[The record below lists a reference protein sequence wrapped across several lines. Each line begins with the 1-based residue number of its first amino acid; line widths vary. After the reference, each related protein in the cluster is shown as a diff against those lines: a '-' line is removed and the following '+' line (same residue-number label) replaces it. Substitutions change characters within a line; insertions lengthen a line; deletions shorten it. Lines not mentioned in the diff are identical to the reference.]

1 MTNEISNGTT
11 ASEPQEGPRIS
22 VIQIYMKD
30 CSFEAPNTP
39 EIFSVTDAQ
48 PDFKFSLDS
57 SARQLEDE
65 VFEVLL
71 TVTVTAKID
80 SKVLCLAEVHQ
91 AGIFSFIDFSKQELE
106 SALATWCPE
115 QLYPYAREAI
125 SSLTSRGGMPISL
138 DHQNFESIY
147 AKNQDSETTH

>member
-1 MTNEISNGTT
+1 MTNEISNETSGEQQDP
-11 ASEPQEGPRIS
+11 AIS

-39 EIFSVTDAQ
+39 EIFSITDAE

-57 SARQLEDE
+57 SARQLEDD

-80 SKVLCLAEVHQ
+80 GRVLCLAEVHQ
-91 AGIFSFIDFSKQELE
+91 AGIFNFINFGKEELE

-125 SSLTSRGGMPISL
+125 SSLTGRGGMPISL

-147 AKNQDSETTH
+147 AKNQDSETKH